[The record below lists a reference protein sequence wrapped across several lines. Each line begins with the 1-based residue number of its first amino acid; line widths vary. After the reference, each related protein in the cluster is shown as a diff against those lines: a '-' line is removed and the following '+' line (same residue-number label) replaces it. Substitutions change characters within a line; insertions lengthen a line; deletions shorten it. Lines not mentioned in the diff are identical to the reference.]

1 MTDEL
6 VFMMGNFRAVFPA
19 DRRYAANHMWA
30 RPEGGGAVRFG
41 LSAYA
46 VRLLQEVYFLEW
58 SMDAGATVREKDEI
72 GAIESAKANAAL
84 YAPIAGTVTRFN
96 DAAMA
101 DPSIINKD
109 GYGDGWLFEMTGDA
123 GGTMDAPAYVAYLE
137 ASWAKAQALL
147 KGQLK

>member
-1 MTDEL
+1 MADEL
-6 VFMMGNFRAVFPA
+6 VFMMGNFRATFPA

-30 RPEGGGAVRFG
+30 RPEGGAVRFG

-46 VRLLQEVYFLEW
+46 VRLLQEVFFLEW
-58 SMDAGATVREKDEI
+58 TVDAGAAVREKDEI
-72 GAIESAKANAAL
+72 GAIESSKANAAL
-84 YAPIAGTVTRFN
+84 YAPMAGAIARFN

-101 DPSIINKD
+101 DPSVINKD
-109 GYGDGWLFEMTGDA
+109 GYGEGWLFEMSGDA